1 MIEFGKRRGQTTT
14 FLMRRLINWLHLDID
29 RKPDDLI
36 LAQFH
41 AKAIS
46 ETIQYL
52 AAWAA
57 GNQPF
62 GLEQGSWVAE
72 QVLRSKK
79 ALTLW
84 RGPTFAQVQQVWGLI
99 WQVAQLVIK
108 KKMGG

>member
-1 MIEFGKRRGQTTT
+1 
-14 FLMRRLINWLHLDID
+14 MRRLINWLKLDID
-29 RKPDDLI
+29 HKTDDLI

-46 ETIQYL
+46 ETVQYL
-52 AAWAA
+52 AVWAA
-57 GNQPF
+57 GGKPF
-62 GLEQGSWVAE
+62 ELEQGSWVAE

-84 RGPTFAQVQQVWGLI
+84 RGPTFAQVQQVWSLI
-99 WQVAQLVIK
+99 WQVAQIVVKK